1 MIRPLTFFCVVLA
14 GTSGLYLYTEKHQT
28 TVLDQKISKVVQET
42 QQIRERTSM
51 LRAEWALLNQPD
63 RLQSLATRFL
73 PQLHP
78 LDPTQFVQ
86 LASVEQRLPEV
97 AAPTAPAPVLAAEIA
112 PMQVMARA
120 TLPSEPATLSDA
132 PRAPEVR
139 TADSQAGDSQ
149 AGDSQAGDND
159 GTEDAAADAAAAPLP
174 VTHARHYAAVAP
186 SESHRLATHP
196 RGTHPVVL
204 AATQPARPAARL
216 AARPTRTAPLLQ
228 MAAYS
233 APPLRRLIPNAGTT
247 HPAPL
252 PIAAWHAAPRYAQRY
267 ASAQPSGYQ
276 ASGYGM
282 GSSLGFSH
290 AALPPPV
297 PVQDGN

>member
-14 GTSGLYLYTEKHQT
+14 GTSGLYVYTEKHQT

-63 RLQSLATRFL
+63 RLQSLAQRFL

-86 LASVEQRLPEV
+86 LAAVEHRLPDEAPPV
-97 AAPTAPAPVLAAEIA
+97 AAAAVQPAELAPV
-112 PMQVMARA
+112 QVMARA
-120 TLPSEPATLSDA
+120 TLAPEPDTLSDA

-139 TADSQAGDSQ
+139 TADSAAAG
-149 AGDSQAGDND
+149 
-159 GTEDAAADAAAAPLP
+159 DAAADARAVQEPVSHAPLYAAATPAQP
-174 VTHARHYAAVAP
+174 HRTVTHLR
-186 SESHRLATHP
+186 TQ
-196 RGTHPVVL
+196 HPVVL
-204 AATQPARPAARL
+204 AATQPARPAARTT
-216 AARPTRTAPLLQ
+216 ARPTRTAPLVQ
-228 MAAYS
+228 MAEYS
-233 APPLRRLIPNAGTT
+233 PPPLRRLIPNAGMT

-252 PIAAWHAAPRYAQRY
+252 PIAAWRPAQRY
-267 ASAQPSGYQ
+267 ASAQVPAYQ
-276 ASGYGM
+276 ASSYGI

>member
-28 TVLDQKISKVVQET
+28 TVLDQKISKVVQDT
-42 QQIRERTSM
+42 QQIRERTAM

-78 LDPTQFVQ
+78 LDPGQFVQ
-86 LASVEQRLPEV
+86 LASVERRLPAV
-97 AAPTAPAPVLAAEIA
+97 VQPASPAPVQPFELT
-112 PMQVMARA
+112 PVQVMARVMA
-120 TLPSEPATLSDA
+120 PSGPATLSDTPAA
-132 PRAPEVR
+132 PDIRTAEAEPAPEQPVQH
-139 TADSQAGDSQ
+139 QA
-149 AGDSQAGDND
+149 
-159 GTEDAAADAAAAPLP
+159 
-174 VTHARHYAAVAP
+174 AAVAP
-186 SESHRLATHP
+186 AHRLATPH
-196 RGTHPVVL
+196 
-204 AATQPARPAARL
+204 AARAVAV
-216 AARPTRTAPLLQ
+216 AAAQHPAHAAMVAHATPRTVRTTPMVQ

-233 APPLRRLIPNAGTT
+233 APPLRRLIPVAGPS

-252 PIAAWHAAPRYAQRY
+252 PIAAWRPAQRY
-267 ASAQPSGYQ
+267 ASVQRTQTAYSGYQ
-276 ASGYGM
+276 SG

>member
-28 TVLDQKISKVVQET
+28 TVLDQQISRVVLET

-86 LASVEQRLPEV
+86 LASVEQRLPELIQ
-97 AAPTAPAPVLAAEIA
+97 PDAPAPAQPAEIT
-112 PMQVMARA
+112 PEQVMARA
-120 TLPSEPATLSDA
+120 TLPSELATLSDTPHTPDVQIA
-132 PRAPEVR
+132 DGADQPADTQAAPE
-139 TADSQAGDSQ
+139 
-149 AGDSQAGDND
+149 
-159 GTEDAAADAAAAPLP
+159 P
-174 VTHARHYAAVAP
+174 ARHVAAVAQP
-186 SESHRLATHP
+186 RRAPVRPHAPRPVLLAS
-196 RGTHPVVL
+196 
-204 AATQPARPAARL
+204 TQPARPVEYKAVH
-216 AARPTRTAPLLQ
+216 PGRTAPLVQ

-233 APPLRRLIPNAGTT
+233 ALPLRRLIPNASMT

-252 PIAAWHAAPRYAQRY
+252 PIAAWRPAQRY
-267 ASAQPSGYQ
+267 VSAQDSRYQ
-276 ASGYGM
+276 SPRYQVAGFG

-290 AALPPPV
+290 VALPPPV
-297 PVQDGN
+297 PMQDGN

>member
-28 TVLDQKISKVVQET
+28 TVLDQKISKVVLET

-86 LASVEQRLPEV
+86 LASIEHRLPDV
-97 AAPTAPAPVLAAEIA
+97 TRPAAAAPAQPAELTPV
-112 PMQVMARA
+112 QVMARA
-120 TLPSEPATLSDA
+120 MIPSQPLTLSDSPHA
-132 PRAPEVR
+132 PDVQ
-139 TADSQAGDSQ
+139 TADGDSEDQ
-149 AGDSQAGDND
+149 AL
-159 GTEDAAADAAAAPLP
+159 DARLVPPAPAQEHVQHLAAAAPAQP
-174 VTHARHYAAVAP
+174 
-186 SESHRLATHP
+186 HRLANHP
-196 RGTHPVVL
+196 RTQRPVLL
-204 AATQPARPAARL
+204 AAARPATRATAHPARTVAL
-216 AARPTRTAPLLQ
+216 VQ

-233 APPLRRLIPNAGTT
+233 TPPLRRLIPNAGIA

-252 PIAAWHAAPRYAQRY
+252 PIAAWRPAQRF
-267 ASAQPSGYQ
+267 ASIQAPGYRVSGTQ
-276 ASGYGM
+276 ASSYGG
-282 GSSLGFSH
+282 GSALGFSH